1 MKELLSSIINAL
13 DGIVSQAY
21 TSLFDEK
28 NALIAVMFHGLVGSK
43 RDLEQNLIDP
53 QLVIPTGV
61 FRQFIEYFLEH
72 HYVFVSPE
80 EIENGLESD
89 KKYLFITFDDGYFNN
104 YYAVPI
110 LKEYQVPATFFI
122 STSHIT
128 ENKCFWWDVVFRERI
143 KRNATIEQIDHECE
157 TLKQKKNDA
166 IEKYIMDV
174 FGEEALCPRCDI
186 DRPFTPS
193 ELRAFSREPG
203 VSLGNHTN
211 HHAILTNCSD
221 SEIRNELV
229 YCQDAIHSYTGVAP
243 IIVAY
248 PNGRYS
254 DRVLTI
260 SNQVGFKLG
269 VTVHGCKNH
278 LPIRS
283 QGFDSLLLN
292 RYMLLGYRNFRMQCA
307 SLRSDVRLKNIL
319 KSLIPRG

>member
-1 MKELLSSIINAL
+1 MKELLSSVINAL

-21 TSLFDEK
+21 TSLFNER

-43 RDLEQNLIDP
+43 SDLERSLVDP
-53 QLVIPTGV
+53 QLVITTRV

-80 EIENGLESD
+80 EIENGLESN
-89 KKYLFITFDDGYFNN
+89 KRYLFITFDDGYYNN

-174 FGEEALCPRCDI
+174 FGEEALRPRCDI

-193 ELRAFSREPG
+193 ELSAFSQEPG

-211 HHAILTNCSD
+211 NHAILTNCSD
-221 SEIRNELV
+221 SEIKDELV
-229 YCQDAIHSYTGVAP
+229 HCQNAIHSYTGITP
-243 IIVAY
+243 LIVAY

-278 LPIRS
+278 LPISS
-283 QGFDSLLLN
+283 QGFDSLMLN

-307 SLRSDVRLKNIL
+307 SLRSDVQLKNIL
-319 KSLIPRG
+319 TSLIPRG